1 MARLIMLVLFM
12 LLVTSVTMALKTCS
26 AQQPSDG
33 HATGGDASGLVSLQD
48 GSTMIAQPGTVG
60 RDLVDWLAE
69 RKPGEKTFELGGQ
82 EFVGRTAQPTS
93 ESLGRVTRLIA
104 MLRANPDVRMTIVG
118 HSDPSGDERADIAL
132 SLARAQALYRL
143 VRDGGIAPAR
153 LEVQARGSS
162 DPLAPNDSPVNRA
175 RNQRV
180 SLVLSR
186 KE

>member
-1 MARLIMLVLFM
+1 MLAMFM
-12 LLVTSVTMALKTCS
+12 LLVTSVTMALKSCGEQH
-26 AQQPSDG
+26 ASDG
-33 HATGGDASGLVSLQD
+33 RATGGDASGLVSLQD
-48 GSTMIAQPGTVG
+48 GSTLIAEPGTVG
-60 RDLVDWLAE
+60 RDLVDWLAARE
-69 RKPGEKTFELGGQ
+69 PGRKVFELGGQ
-82 EFVGRTAQPTS
+82 EFIGRTAQPTS
-93 ESLGRVTRLIA
+93 ESLGRATRLIA

-132 SLARAQALYRL
+132 SLARAQTLYRL

-153 LEVQARGSS
+153 LEVLARGSS
-162 DPLAPNDSPVNRA
+162 QPLLPNDSPVNRA